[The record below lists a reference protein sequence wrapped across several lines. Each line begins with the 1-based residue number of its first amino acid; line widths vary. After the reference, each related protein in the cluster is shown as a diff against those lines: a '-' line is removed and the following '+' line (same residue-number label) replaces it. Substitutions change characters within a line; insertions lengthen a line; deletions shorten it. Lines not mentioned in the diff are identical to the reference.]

1 MRCMRILR
9 ESEMPR
15 YREHLLCLDTKD
27 RRMRFGSSLDNA
39 GIEAHV
45 QHLRER
51 ADRILALLD
60 EFGSVVAAVHI
71 ALLEPAAAEL
81 GVTVDRRWRGR
92 GVGRALF
99 EQALAWLRCRG
110 IRRVFLVFLSENRA
124 MRALARAFGMSTQN
138 DAGEMTAELTL
149 PLPTPFSVLWELI
162 VEFAGLWPA
171 ALRLAEGDRV
181 FDLQP
186 GIQPSVQPAV

>member
-15 YREHLLCLDTKD
+15 YREHLLRLDAED
-27 RRMRFGSSLDNA
+27 RHMRFGYALDDA
-39 GIEAHV
+39 GIEAHLGR
-45 QHLRER
+45 LRER

-71 ALLEPAAAEL
+71 ALLQTAAAEL
-81 GVTVDRRWRGR
+81 GVSVDRRWRGR
-92 GVGRALF
+92 GVGRALC
-99 EQALAWLRCRG
+99 EQALSWLRCRG

-124 MRALARAFGMSTQN
+124 MRTLARAFGMTIQN

-149 PLPTPFSVLWELI
+149 SLPTPFGVLWELI
-162 VEFAGLWPA
+162 VEYTGLWPA

-181 FDLQP
+181 FVFQP
-186 GIQPSVQPAV
+186 GIQPTVQPAA